1 LSTASSRRGG
11 RAFWLGSRAGRLVI
25 TAFVLA
31 CLAAGTVYW
40 LTAHQASASAAA
52 SQKYG
57 GLPSWLPKSKIPTG
71 RVVQASAAHPQLAI
85 EGDSVVVKLAHASV
99 TATVVGPN
107 VPEEG
112 QFPVPATSPCAFTV
126 TFTRA
131 TGVIPLKAAAFTV
144 LDELGQLHY
153 LRITAQGGG
162 KAPAQVT
169 PGKTVT
175 LIMSDVLPTGTGTL
189 RWSPVSGSPVVS
201 WDFDVEID

>member
-1 LSTASSRRGG
+1 LSTDSSPRGS
-11 RAFWLGSRAGRLVI
+11 RAFGLGSRAGRVVI
-25 TAFVLA
+25 ATLALAF
-31 CLAAGTVYW
+31 LAAGTVYW
-40 LTAHQASASAAA
+40 LTAHQTSASAAA

-85 EGDSVVVKLAHASV
+85 EGDSVVVHLASGSV
-99 TATVVGPN
+99 TVTVVGPN

-126 TFTRA
+126 TFA
-131 TGVIPLKAAAFTV
+131 HASAAIVLKRAAFTV

-153 LRITAQGGG
+153 LKITAQGGG
-162 KAPAQVT
+162 KAASQVT

-175 LIMSDVLPTGTGTL
+175 LIMSAVLPTGSGAL
-189 RWSPVSGSPVVS
+189 RWSPEAASPVVS